1 MLQSNEKLFTCTLI
15 KYFLSQY
22 YTLKLLAEMYSMC
35 NSTGNDQSGAGV
47 IPCDIGQ
54 FYETF
59 LNFCCFFT
67 FAMVAAIAVV
77 HHLTPLHETVLTQ
90 SCYIA

>member
-1 MLQSNEKLFTCTLI
+1 MQQSNEKLFTCTLI

-47 IPCDIGQ
+47 LPCDVVS
-54 FYETF
+54 FMKLFWTSVAF
-59 LNFCCFFT
+59 LIV
-67 FAMVAAIAVV
+67 MVTTIAVV
-77 HHLTPLHETVLTQ
+77 HHLTPLGETVLMRSWYT
-90 SCYIA
+90 A